1 VSTSMGDWTS
11 SSVFFVGI
19 HGHGGADVLVDIR
32 GEDVSVLDEGGFDRV
47 EAMSYGGELGSGSVV
62 GPICQS

>member
-1 VSTSMGDWTS
+1 VSTSMGDGAS

-19 HGHGGADVLVDIR
+19 RGHGGANVLVDVG

-47 EAMSYGGELGSGSVV
+47 EAMSYRGELGSGGVV
-62 GPICQS
+62 GPVRQ